1 MMDAGYPIDQPP
13 SPPPPL
19 DDAHHLVVD
28 SVVPAL
34 SRDKPLILQYPTYQD
49 QPQPRLRGT
58 ETSEQ
63 E

>member
-1 MMDAGYPIDQPP
+1 MMDASYPTDQPPQPP
-13 SPPPPL
+13 SPP

-28 SVVPAL
+28 SVMPEL
-34 SRDKPLILQYPTYQD
+34 SREKPLILQYPTYRD

-58 ETSEQ
+58 ETSQQ